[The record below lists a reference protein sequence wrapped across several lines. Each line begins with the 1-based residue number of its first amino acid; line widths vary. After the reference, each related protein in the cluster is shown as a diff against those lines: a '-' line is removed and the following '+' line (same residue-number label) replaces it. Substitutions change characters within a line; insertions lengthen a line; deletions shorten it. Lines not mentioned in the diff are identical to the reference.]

1 MNSFFRVL
9 IQRPSTPKITRCTFW
24 GSGSE
29 KSILVELILTPLELM
44 DRLAHLVTPPRIHKH
59 RYYGVLAPN
68 AKLRRAVVESAGPA
82 GATLQLLQEA
92 CGKMG
97 LPEAPEADTDE
108 KPTSEFGRAAARC
121 WALLLVRIYE
131 CLPLLCPRCGEPMR
145 IIAFVLDPPVIER
158 ILSHIGEPTAAP
170 TVLPARAPP
179 QGELG
184 FDQDAGR
191 DHWPEMDQTAESG
204 GEPWD

>member
-1 MNSFFRVL
+1 M
-9 IQRPSTPKITRCTFW
+9 
-24 GSGSE
+24 
-29 KSILVELILTPLELM
+29 
-44 DRLAHLVTPPRIHKH
+44 AHLVTPPRIHKH
-59 RYYGVLAPN
+59 RYRGVLAPN

-92 CGKMG
+92 RDKMG
-97 LPEAPEADTDE
+97 LPEASESVADD

-131 CLPLLCPRCGEPMR
+131 CLPLLCPRCGQPMR
-145 IIAFVLDPPVIER
+145 IIAFVMDPPVIER
-158 ILSHIGEPTAAP
+158 ILRHIGELTEPPAI
-170 TVLPARAPP
+170 VPARPPP

-191 DHWPEMDQTAESG
+191 DPWPEMDQTAGSG
-204 GEPWD
+204 GEPWN